1 MPFSTSRSR
10 ATRSSTVFS
19 PSRRRHESSSAF
31 GYRAIVTGAALVLLL
46 IVAAAIALGPYRLAA
61 RDLLALL
68 VAKATGAASP
78 LPSPAETVILQI
90 RLPRV
95 LAALA
100 VGAALAASGAAYQSL
115 FRNPLVS
122 PDILGVSAG
131 AAFGAVVGI
140 FLSLP
145 VVAIEAT
152 SFAGGLTA
160 VIIVYGIAAAIR
172 GRDAVLV
179 LVLAGVVIGALFGAG
194 VGLLKYLADPYNQ
207 LPAIT
212 FWLLG
217 SLAAA
222 NPRDLTSLL
231 PAVAIGLIP
240 LGLLRWQIDV
250 MTLGEEEATA
260 LGVNTRVLRI
270 VVIAAATL
278 MTSAAVAASGI
289 IGWVGLVV
297 PHLARLTVGPAFA
310 RLLPVS
316 LLFGAGYLLAVDTGA
331 RTLGAIELPLGVLTA
346 AFGTPVFLWLLAFG
360 RRPAWS

>member
-1 MPFSTSRSR
+1 
-10 ATRSSTVFS
+10 
-19 PSRRRHESSSAF
+19 
-31 GYRAIVTGAALVLLL
+31 LLL
-46 IVAAAIALGPYRLAA
+46 LAATAIALGPYRLAP
-61 RDLLALL
+61 RDLLAFLI
-68 VAKATGAASP
+68 AKLTGAASP
-78 LPSPAETVILQI
+78 LPAPAEAVIVQI

-95 LAALA
+95 LAATA
-100 VGAALAASGAAYQSL
+100 VGAGLAASGGAYQSL

-131 AAFGAVVGI
+131 AALGAVVGI

-145 VVAIEAT
+145 VLAIEAT
-152 SFAGGLTA
+152 SFAGGLAA
-160 VIIVYGIAAAIR
+160 VIIVYAIAAAIR
-172 GRDAVLV
+172 GGDAVLV

-222 NPRDLTSLL
+222 NLRDLTSLL
-231 PAVAIGLIP
+231 PAVGIGLVP
-240 LGLLRWQIDV
+240 LALLRWRIDV

-260 LGVNTRVLRI
+260 LGIDTRVLRI

-297 PHLARLTVGPAFA
+297 PHLARLIVGPAFT
-310 RLLPVS
+310 RFLPVS
-316 LLFGAGYLLAVDTGA
+316 SLFGAFYLLAVDTVA
-331 RTLGAIELPLGVLTA
+331 RTIGTVELPLGVLTA
-346 AFGTPVFLWLLAFG
+346 AFGTPVFLWILAFS

>member
-1 MPFSTSRSR
+1 
-10 ATRSSTVFS
+10 VV
-19 PSRRRHESSSAF
+19 
-31 GYRAIVTGAALVLLL
+31 IIGAALTLLVL
-46 IVAAAIALGPYRLAA
+46 VATATALGPYRVAPG
-61 RDLLALL
+61 DLLAFLA
-68 VAKATGAASP
+68 AKATGATSP
-78 LPSPAETVILQI
+78 LPAPAETVILQI

-95 LAALA
+95 FAATA
-100 VGAALAASGAAYQSL
+100 VGAALAAAGAAYQSL

-122 PDILGVSAG
+122 PDILGVSSG

-140 FLSLP
+140 YLSLP
-145 VVAIEAT
+145 VLAIEAA
-152 SFAGGLTA
+152 SFAGGLAA
-160 VIIVYGIAAAIR
+160 VIIVYAIAAAIR
-172 GRDAVLV
+172 GRDAVLI

-222 NPRDLTSLL
+222 NLRDLTSLL

-240 LGLLRWQIDV
+240 LALLRWRIDV
-250 MTLGEEEATA
+250 MTLGDEEATA
-260 LGVNTRVLRI
+260 LGVDTRVLRI
-270 VVIAAATL
+270 VVISAATL

-297 PHLARLTVGPAFA
+297 PHLARLVVGPAFT

-316 LLFGAGYLLAVDTGA
+316 VLFGACYLLAVDTVA
-331 RTLGAIELPLGVLTA
+331 RTVGTVELPLGVLTA
-346 AFGTPVFLWLLAFG
+346 ALGTPVFLWLLAFS
-360 RRPAWS
+360 RRPTWS

>member
-1 MPFSTSRSR
+1 M
-10 ATRSSTVFS
+10 
-19 PSRRRHESSSAF
+19 
-31 GYRAIVTGAALVLLL
+31 LLL
-46 IVAAAIALGPYRLAA
+46 LAGAAIALGPYRLAPG
-61 RDLLALL
+61 DLVAFL

-78 LPSPAETVILQI
+78 LPAPAGAVILQI

-95 LAALA
+95 IAATA
-100 VGAALAASGAAYQSL
+100 VGAALAGSGAAYQSL

-122 PDILGVSAG
+122 PDILGVSSG

-145 VVAIEAT
+145 VIGIEAA
-152 SFAGGLTA
+152 SFGGGLAA
-160 VIIVYGIAAAIR
+160 VAVVYAIAAAIR
-172 GRDAVLV
+172 DRDAVLV
-179 LVLAGVVIGALFGAG
+179 LVLAGIVIGALFGAG

-217 SLAAA
+217 SLAAV
-222 NPRDLTSLL
+222 NPADLASLV
-231 PAVAIGLIP
+231 PAVAIGLVP
-240 LGLLRWQIDV
+240 LALLRWRIDV
-250 MTLGEEEATA
+250 MTLGEEEASA
-260 LGVNTRVLRI
+260 LGLDTRMLRV

-297 PHLARLTVGPAFA
+297 PHLARLTVGPAFT

-316 LLFGAGYLLAVDTGA
+316 VLFGACYLLAVDTVA
-331 RTLGAIELPLGVLTA
+331 RNLGNVELPLGVLTA
-346 AFGTPVFLWLLAFG
+346 VIGTPVFLWLLAFG
-360 RRPAWS
+360 RRRVWT

>member
-1 MPFSTSRSR
+1 
-10 ATRSSTVFS
+10 VL
-19 PSRRRHESSSAF
+19 
-31 GYRAIVTGAALVLLL
+31 ILVLLL
-46 IVAAAIALGPYRLAA
+46 ATAISLGPYQLGPG
-61 RDLLALL
+61 DLLAFLM
-68 VAKATGAASP
+68 AKATGGASP
-78 LPSPAETVILQI
+78 LSAPAEAVILQI

-95 LAALA
+95 LAATA

-131 AAFGAVVGI
+131 AAFGAVIGI

-145 VVAIEAT
+145 VLAIEAA
-152 SFAGGLTA
+152 SFAGGLAA
-160 VIIVYGIAAAIR
+160 VIIVYVIAAAIR

-222 NPRDLTSLL
+222 NLRDLADLL
-231 PAVAIGLIP
+231 PAVAIGLVP
-240 LGLLRWQIDV
+240 LALLRWRVDV
-250 MTLGEEEATA
+250 MTLGEEEAAA
-260 LGVNTRVLRI
+260 LGINTRTLR
-270 VVIAAATL
+270 VAVMARATL

-297 PHLARLTVGPAFA
+297 PHLARLVVGPAFA
-310 RLLPVS
+310 RLLFVS
-316 LLFGAGYLLAVDTGA
+316 VLFGAGYLLAVDTLA
-331 RTLGAIELPLGVLTA
+331 RTIGNVELPLGVLTA
-346 AFGTPVFLWLLAFG
+346 ALGTPVFLWLLAFS
-360 RRPAWS
+360 RRSAWS

>member
-1 MPFSTSRSR
+1 LPIPRRELRAASR
-10 ATRSSTVFS
+10 
-19 PSRRRHESSSAF
+19 
-31 GYRAIVTGAALVLLL
+31 YRA
-46 IVAAAIALGPYRLAA
+46 VAAATVLGLLALVAIAISVGPYRVAPG
-61 RDLLALL
+61 DLVALL
-68 VAKATGAASP
+68 IAKAGAHARP
-78 LPSPAETVILQI
+78 LPPTAETVILQI

-122 PDILGVSAG
+122 PDILGVSSG
-131 AAFGAVVGI
+131 AAFGAVIGI

-145 VVAIEAT
+145 VLAIEAA
-152 SFAGGLTA
+152 SFVGGLTA
-160 VIIVYGIAAAIR
+160 VLIVYAIAAAIR

-217 SLAAA
+217 SLAAT
-222 NPRDLTSLL
+222 NPSDLTALL
-231 PAVAIGLIP
+231 PAVAIGLAP
-240 LGLLRWQIDV
+240 LGLLRWRIDV

-260 LGVNTRVLRI
+260 LGLDTRVLRI

-297 PHLARLTVGPAFA
+297 PHLARLVVGPSFT

-316 LLFGAGYLLAVDTGA
+316 VLFGAAYLLAVDTLA
-331 RTLGAIELPLGVLTA
+331 RSLGTVELPLGVLTA
-346 AFGTPVFLWLLAFG
+346 ALGTPVFLWVLAFS
-360 RRPAWS
+360 RRPAW

>member
-1 MPFSTSRSR
+1 LPNPRREVRAASRYH
-10 ATRSSTVFS
+10 A
-19 PSRRRHESSSAF
+19 
-31 GYRAIVTGAALVLLL
+31 VT
-46 IVAAAIALGPYRLAA
+46 VAAVLG
-61 RDLLALL
+61 LLALVAIAISVGPYPVAPGDL
-68 VAKATGAASP
+68 VRLLIAKAGGHARP
-78 LPSPAETVILQI
+78 LPAVVETVILQI

-122 PDILGVSAG
+122 PDILGVSSG
-131 AAFGAVVGI
+131 AAFGAVIGI

-145 VVAIEAT
+145 VVAIEAA
-152 SFAGGLTA
+152 SFVGGLAA
-160 VIIVYGIAAAIR
+160 VLIVYVIAAAIR
-172 GRDAVLV
+172 GRDAALV

-194 VGLLKYLADPYNQ
+194 IGLLKYLADPYNQ

-217 SLAAA
+217 SLAAT
-222 NPRDLTSLL
+222 NPGDLTALL
-231 PAVAIGLIP
+231 PALAIGLTP
-240 LGLLRWQIDV
+240 LGLLRWRIDV

-260 LGVNTRVLRI
+260 LGIDTRVLRI

-297 PHLARLTVGPAFA
+297 PHLARLVVGPSFT

-316 LLFGAGYLLAVDTGA
+316 VLFGAAHLLAVDTLA
-331 RTLGAIELPLGVLTA
+331 RSLGTVELPLGVLTA
-346 AFGTPVFLWLLAFG
+346 ALGTPVFLWVLAFS
-360 RRPAWS
+360 RRPAW

>member
-1 MPFSTSRSR
+1 MRFSISRNR
-10 ATRSSTVFS
+10 ATRSSTGFS
-19 PSRRRHESSSAF
+19 QIRRREPSTPF
-31 GYRAIVTGAALVLLL
+31 GYRALLVGAALALLVL
-46 IVAAAIALGPYRLAA
+46 IATATALGPYRVAPG
-61 RDLLALL
+61 DLLAFLA
-68 VAKATGAASP
+68 AKATGATSE
-78 LPSPAETVILQI
+78 LPAPAETVILQI

-95 LAALA
+95 FAATA
-100 VGAALAASGAAYQSL
+100 VGAALAAAGAAYQSL

-122 PDILGVSAG
+122 PDILGVSSG

-140 FLSLP
+140 YLSLP
-145 VVAIEAT
+145 VLAIEAA
-152 SFAGGLTA
+152 SFAGGLAA
-160 VIIVYGIAAAIR
+160 VIIVYAIAAAIR

-222 NPRDLTSLL
+222 NLRDLTSLV
-231 PAVAIGLIP
+231 PAVAAGLVP
-240 LGLLRWQIDV
+240 LALLRWRIDV

-260 LGVNTRVLRI
+260 LGVNTHMLRVI
-270 VVIAAATL
+270 VIAAATL
-278 MTSAAVAASGI
+278 MTSVAVAASGI
-289 IGWVGLVV
+289 VGWIGLVV
-297 PHLARLTVGPAFA
+297 PHLARLVVGPAFT

-316 LLFGAGYLLAVDTGA
+316 VLFGAGYLLAVDTVA
-331 RTLGAIELPLGVLTA
+331 RTIGAVEMPLGVLTA
-346 AFGTPVFLWLLAFG
+346 ALGTPVFLWLLTFS

>member
-1 MPFSTSRSR
+1 MLLL
-10 ATRSSTVFS
+10 AAV
-19 PSRRRHESSSAF
+19 
-31 GYRAIVTGAALVLLL
+31 AIV
-46 IVAAAIALGPYRLAA
+46 LGPYRLAPGEVIA
-61 RDLLALL
+61 FLA
-68 VAKATGAASP
+68 AKATGAASP
-78 LPSPAETVILQI
+78 LPAPAAAVILQI

-95 LAALA
+95 VAATA
-100 VGAALAASGAAYQSL
+100 IGAALAASGAAYQSL

-145 VVAIEAT
+145 VLGIEAA
-152 SFAGGLTA
+152 SFAGGLAA
-160 VIIVYGIAAAIR
+160 VAVVYAIAAAIR
-172 GRDAVLV
+172 DRDAVLV

-217 SLAAA
+217 SLAAV
-222 NPRDLTSLL
+222 NPGDLVSLV
-231 PAVAIGLIP
+231 PAVAVGLVP
-240 LGLLRWQIDV
+240 LALLRWRIDV

-260 LGVNTRVLRI
+260 LGLDTRMLRI

-289 IGWVGLVV
+289 IGWVGLVI
-297 PHLARLTVGPAFA
+297 PHLARLTVGPAFN

-316 LLFGAGYLLAVDTGA
+316 VLFGAGYLLAVDTAA
-331 RTLGAIELPLGVLTA
+331 RTLGHVELPLGVLTA
-346 AFGTPVFLWLLAFG
+346 ALGTPVFLLLLAFG
-360 RRPAWS
+360 RRRSVWS

>member
-1 MPFSTSRSR
+1 MPFFISRSR
-10 ATRSSTVFS
+10 AGRSSTGFS
-19 PSRRRHESSSAF
+19 PAPRPELRAARF
-31 GYRAIVTGAALVLLL
+31 YRGVVVVAALGLVSAVAIAICAGPFRIAPVDFVRLL
-46 IVAAAIALGPYRLAA
+46 I
-61 RDLLALL
+61 
-68 VAKATGAASP
+68 ATAGGHASP
-78 LPSPAETVILQI
+78 LPAAAETVILQI

-95 LAALA
+95 LAAVA
-100 VGAALAASGAAYQSL
+100 VGAALSAAGAAYQSL

-122 PDILGVSAG
+122 PDILGVSSG

-145 VVAIEAT
+145 VVGIEAA
-152 SFAGGLTA
+152 SFAGGLAA
-160 VIIVYGIAAAIR
+160 VLIAYAVAAAIR
-172 GRDAVLV
+172 GRDTVLV

-217 SLAAA
+217 SLAAV
-222 NPRDLTSLL
+222 NPGDLASLL
-231 PAVAIGLIP
+231 PAVAIGLVP
-240 LGLLRWQIDV
+240 LALLRWRIDV
-250 MTLGEEEATA
+250 MTLGDEEAAA
-260 LGVNTRVLRI
+260 LGLDTKRLRI

-297 PHLARLTVGPAFA
+297 PHLARLVVGPAFA

-316 LLFGAGYLLAVDTGA
+316 ILFGAGFLLAVDTVA
-331 RTLGAIELPLGVLTA
+331 RTLGHVELPLGVLTA
-346 AFGTPVFLWLLAFG
+346 ALGTPVFLWLLAFS
-360 RRPAWS
+360 RRAAWS

>member
-1 MPFSTSRSR
+1 V
-10 ATRSSTVFS
+10 TRSSTVFS
-19 PSRRRHESSSAF
+19 PIRRREPSSAF
-31 GYRAIVTGAALVLLL
+31 GYRAIVIGAALALLL
-46 IVAAAIALGPYRLAA
+46 IVVVAVALGPYQLSA
-61 RDLLALL
+61 RDLFAFL
-68 VAKATGAASP
+68 VSKATGAASP
-78 LPSPAETVILQI
+78 LPAPAETVILQI

-95 LAALA
+95 LAATA
-100 VGAALAASGAAYQSL
+100 IGAALAASGAAYQSL

-145 VVAIEAT
+145 VLAIEAA
-152 SFAGGLTA
+152 SFAGGLAA
-160 VIIVYGIAAAIR
+160 VLIVYGIATAIR
-172 GRDAVLV
+172 GRDAILV

-217 SLAAA
+217 SLAAT

-231 PAVAIGLIP
+231 PAVVIGLVP
-240 LGLLRWQIDV
+240 LALLRWRIDV
-250 MTLGEEEATA
+250 MTLGDEEATA
-260 LGVNTRVLRI
+260 LGLNTRMLRI
-270 VVIAAATL
+270 VVITAATL

-297 PHLARLTVGPAFA
+297 PHLARLVVGPAFT

-316 LLFGAGYLLAVDTGA
+316 VLFGAGYLLAVDTVA
-331 RTLGAIELPLGVLTA
+331 RTLGAVELPLGVLTA
-346 AFGTPVFLWLLAFG
+346 ALGTPVFLWLLGFG
-360 RRPAWS
+360 RRTAWS

>member
-1 MPFSTSRSR
+1 LPNLRREPST
-10 ATRSSTVFS
+10 
-19 PSRRRHESSSAF
+19 AF
-31 GYRAIVTGAALVLLL
+31 GYRAILIGAALALVVL
-46 IVAAAIALGPYRLAA
+46 VAVAIALGPYQLTA

-68 VAKATGAASP
+68 LAKSTGAASP
-78 LPSPAETVILQI
+78 LPAPVETVILEI

-95 LAALA
+95 LAAMA
-100 VGAALAASGAAYQSL
+100 TGAALSASGAAYQSL

-140 FLSLP
+140 YLSLP
-145 VVAIEAT
+145 VLAIEAA
-152 SFAGGLTA
+152 SFLGGLAA

-217 SLAAA
+217 SLAAIK
-222 NPRDLTSLL
+222 PQDLTSLL
-231 PAVAIGLIP
+231 PAVAIGLVP
-240 LGLLRWQIDV
+240 LALLRWRIDV
-250 MTLGEEEATA
+250 MTLGDEEATA
-260 LGVNTRVLRI
+260 LGLDTRILRI

-297 PHLARLTVGPAFA
+297 PHLARLTVGPAFT
-310 RLLPVS
+310 RLLPITV
-316 LLFGAGYLLAVDTGA
+316 LYGAGFLLAVDTVA
-331 RTLGAIELPLGVLTA
+331 RNAGTIELPLGVLTA
-346 AFGTPVFLWLLAFG
+346 ALGTPVFLWLLAFG
-360 RRPAWS
+360 RRTAWS

>member
-1 MPFSTSRSR
+1 
-10 ATRSSTVFS
+10 
-19 PSRRRHESSSAF
+19 
-31 GYRAIVTGAALVLLL
+31 
-46 IVAAAIALGPYRLAA
+46 
-61 RDLLALL
+61 
-68 VAKATGAASP
+68 
-78 LPSPAETVILQI
+78 
-90 RLPRV
+90 
-95 LAALA
+95 
-100 VGAALAASGAAYQSL
+100 L

-131 AAFGAVVGI
+131 AALGAVLGI
-140 FLSLP
+140 FLALP
-145 VVAIEAT
+145 VLAIEAV
-152 SFAGGLTA
+152 SFASGLAA

-179 LVLAGVVIGALFGAG
+179 LVLAGVVIGAG

-231 PAVAIGLIP
+231 PAVAVGLIP

-250 MTLGEEEATA
+250 MTLGEEEATV
-260 LGVNTRVLRI
+260 LGVDTRMLRI

-316 LLFGAGYLLAVDTGA
+316 LLFGAGYLLAVDTAA
-331 RTLGAIELPLGVLTA
+331 RTIGPVELPLGVLTA

>member
-1 MPFSTSRSR
+1 M
-10 ATRSSTVFS
+10 AK
-19 PSRRRHESSSAF
+19 
-31 GYRAIVTGAALVLLL
+31 VTGAV
-46 IVAAAIALGPYRLAA
+46 
-61 RDLLALL
+61 
-68 VAKATGAASP
+68 SP
-78 LPSPAETVILQI
+78 LPAPAETVILQI

-95 LAALA
+95 LAATT

-131 AAFGAVVGI
+131 AAFGAVIGI

-145 VVAIEAT
+145 VLGIEAT
-152 SFAGGLTA
+152 SFTGGLAA
-160 VIIVYGIAAAIR
+160 VIIVYAIAAAIR

-179 LVLAGVVIGALFGAG
+179 LVLAGVVIGAMFGAG
-194 VGLLKYLADPYNQ
+194 VGLLKYLSDPYNQ

-222 NPRDLTSLL
+222 NLRDLANLL
-231 PAVAIGLIP
+231 PAVAIALVP
-240 LGLLRWQIDV
+240 LALLRWRIDV
-250 MTLGEEEATA
+250 MTLGDEEATA
-260 LGVNTRVLRI
+260 LGVNTRSLR
-270 VVIAAATL
+270 VAVIAAATL

-297 PHLARLTVGPAFA
+297 PHLARLVVGPAFT

-316 LLFGAGYLLAVDTGA
+316 VLFGAGYLLAVDTLA
-331 RTLGAIELPLGVLTA
+331 RTIGNVELPLGVLTA
-346 AFGTPVFLWLLAFG
+346 ALGTPVFLWLLAVS

>member
-1 MPFSTSRSR
+1 MG
-10 ATRSSTVFS
+10 FS
-19 PSRRRHESSSAF
+19 PIRRCEPSAPF
-31 GYRAIVTGAALVLLL
+31 GYRAIVIGTAIVLVLLL
-46 IVAAAIALGPYRLAA
+46 AIAISLGPYQLAPGK
-61 RDLLALL
+61 LLALL

-78 LPSPAETVILQI
+78 LSEPAEAVVFQI

-95 LAALA
+95 LAATA

-145 VVAIEAT
+145 VLGIEAA
-152 SFAGGLTA
+152 SFAGGLAA
-160 VIIVYGIAAAIR
+160 VIIVYAIATAIR
-172 GRDAVLV
+172 GRDAASV

-222 NPRDLTSLL
+222 NLYDLTSLL
-231 PAVAIGLIP
+231 PAVAIGLLP
-240 LGLLRWQIDV
+240 LGLLRWRIDV
-250 MTLGEEEATA
+250 MTLGDEEATA
-260 LGVNTRVLRI
+260 LGVNTVTLRV

-289 IGWVGLVV
+289 IGWVGLIV
-297 PHLARLTVGPAFA
+297 PHLARLVIGPAFT

-316 LLFGAGYLLAVDTGA
+316 ILFGAAYLLAFDTVA
-331 RTLGAIELPLGVLTA
+331 RTIGTVELPLGVLTA
-346 AFGTPVFLWLLAFG
+346 AFGTPVFLWLLAFS

>member
-1 MPFSTSRSR
+1 M
-10 ATRSSTVFS
+10 TRSSTVFW
-19 PSRRRHESSSAF
+19 PIRRREPSAGV
-31 GYRAIVTGAALVLLL
+31 GYRAIVIGAALALLL
-46 IVAAAIALGPYRLAA
+46 MVAAAIALGPYQLSA
-61 RDLLALL
+61 RDLLAFL

-78 LPSPAETVILQI
+78 LSGPAETVIVQI

-95 LAALA
+95 LAATA

-131 AAFGAVVGI
+131 AAFGAVVAI

-145 VVAIEAT
+145 VLAIEAA
-152 SFAGGLTA
+152 SFAGGLAA
-160 VIIVYGIAAAIR
+160 VIIVYGVAAAIR

-217 SLAAA
+217 SLAAI
-222 NPRDLTSLL
+222 NPGDLARLL
-231 PAVAIGLIP
+231 PAVTVGLVP
-240 LGLLRWQIDV
+240 LALLRWRIDV
-250 MTLGEEEATA
+250 MTLGDEEATA
-260 LGVNTRVLRI
+260 LGLDTRVLRV

-297 PHLARLTVGPAFA
+297 PHLARLTVGPAFT
-310 RLLPVS
+310 RLLPISV
-316 LLFGAGYLLAVDTGA
+316 LFGAGYLLAVDTVA
-331 RTLGAIELPLGVLTA
+331 RTLGPVELPLGVLTA
-346 AFGTPVFLWLLAFG
+346 ALGTPVFLWLLAFG
-360 RRPAWS
+360 RRAAWS

>member
-10 ATRSSTVFS
+10 ATRSSTAFS
-19 PSRRRHESSSAF
+19 LSRRRESAPTLS
-31 GYRAIVTGAALVLLL
+31 YRAIVVGAALVLLL
-46 IVAAAIALGPYRLAA
+46 LIAAAIALGPYRLAA
-61 RDLLALL
+61 GELLAFLI
-68 VAKATGAASP
+68 AKVTGAVSP
-78 LPSPAETVILQI
+78 LPAPAETVILQI

-95 LAALA
+95 LAATA
-100 VGAALAASGAAYQSL
+100 VGAALAASGAAYPSL

-145 VVAIEAT
+145 VLAIEAA
-152 SFAGGLTA
+152 SFVGGLMA
-160 VIIVYGIAAAIR
+160 VMIVYGIAVAIR

-217 SLAAA
+217 SLAAT

-231 PAVAIGLIP
+231 PAVAIGLVP
-240 LGLLRWQIDV
+240 LALLRWRIDV
-250 MTLGEEEATA
+250 MTLGDEEATA
-260 LGVNTRVLRI
+260 LGLDTRVLRI

-297 PHLARLTVGPAFA
+297 PHLARLTVGPAFT

-316 LLFGAGYLLAVDTGA
+316 VLFGAGYLLAVDTVA
-331 RTLGAIELPLGVLTA
+331 RTLGAVELPLGVLTA
-346 AFGTPVFLWLLAFG
+346 ALGTPVFLWLLGFG
-360 RRPAWS
+360 RRTAWS

>member
-1 MPFSTSRSR
+1 M
-10 ATRSSTVFS
+10 
-19 PSRRRHESSSAF
+19 
-31 GYRAIVTGAALVLLL
+31 
-46 IVAAAIALGPYRLAA
+46 
-61 RDLLALL
+61 
-68 VAKATGAASP
+68 AKATGAASP
-78 LPSPAETVILQI
+78 LPLPAETVILQI

-100 VGAALAASGAAYQSL
+100 VGAALAGSGAAYQSL

-131 AAFGAVVGI
+131 AALGAVVGI
-140 FLSLP
+140 FLALP
-145 VVAIEAT
+145 VLAIEAV
-152 SFAGGLTA
+152 SFAGGLAA

-179 LVLAGVVIGALFGAG
+179 LVLAGVVIGALFGR

-231 PAVAIGLIP
+231 PAVAVGLIP

-260 LGVNTRVLRI
+260 LGVDTRMLRI

-316 LLFGAGYLLAVDTGA
+316 LLFGAGYLLAVDTAA
-331 RTLGAIELPLGVLTA
+331 RTIGSVELPLGVLTA

-360 RRPAWS
+360 RCPAWS

>member
-1 MPFSTSRSR
+1 M
-10 ATRSSTVFS
+10 
-19 PSRRRHESSSAF
+19 
-31 GYRAIVTGAALVLLL
+31 LLL
-46 IVAAAIALGPYRLAA
+46 LAGAAIALGPYRLAPG
-61 RDLLALL
+61 DLVAFL

-78 LPSPAETVILQI
+78 LPAPAGAVILQI

-95 LAALA
+95 IAATA
-100 VGAALAASGAAYQSL
+100 VGAALAGSGAAYQSL

-122 PDILGVSAG
+122 PDILGVSSG

-145 VVAIEAT
+145 VIGIEAA
-152 SFAGGLTA
+152 SFGGGLAA
-160 VIIVYGIAAAIR
+160 VAVVYAIAAAIR
-172 GRDAVLV
+172 DRDAVLV
-179 LVLAGVVIGALFGAG
+179 LVLAEIVIGALFGAG

-217 SLAAA
+217 SLAAV
-222 NPRDLTSLL
+222 NPADLASLV
-231 PAVAIGLIP
+231 PAVAIGLVP
-240 LGLLRWQIDV
+240 LALLRWRIDV
-250 MTLGEEEATA
+250 MTLGEEEASA
-260 LGVNTRVLRI
+260 LGLDTRMLRV

-297 PHLARLTVGPAFA
+297 PHLARLTVGPAFT

-316 LLFGAGYLLAVDTGA
+316 VLFGACYLLAVDTVA
-331 RTLGAIELPLGVLTA
+331 RNLGNVELPLGVLTA
-346 AFGTPVFLWLLAFG
+346 VIGTPVFLWLLAFG
-360 RRPAWS
+360 RRRVWT